1 MFFPFRP
8 LFLKKHKT
16 GLYEVRIVTL
26 GVLKYTNMAIQTR
39 SNDQNWNQN
48 VGLIDFQLVVQLVW
62 QMSK

>member
-1 MFFPFRP
+1 MFFPFST

-16 GLYEVRIVTL
+16 ELYEVRIVTL

-39 SNDQNWNQN
+39 SNDQNWNKN
-48 VGLIDFQLVVQLVW
+48 VGLIDCQLVVQLVW

>member
-1 MFFPFRP
+1 M
-8 LFLKKHKT
+8 
-16 GLYEVRIVTL
+16 TL